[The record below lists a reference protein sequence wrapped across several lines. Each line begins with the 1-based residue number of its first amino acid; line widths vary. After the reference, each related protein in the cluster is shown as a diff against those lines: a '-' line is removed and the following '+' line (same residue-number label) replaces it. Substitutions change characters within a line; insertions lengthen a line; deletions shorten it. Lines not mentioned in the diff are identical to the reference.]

1 MIEME
6 SDRQALYQ
14 IAREHGDIDGLLAA
28 LRRLTEHQYRLA
40 HFHGIRKGFEFGFLR
55 GWRAAR
61 MLDKS
66 KEKGASNSVRQQ
78 ILRTFAEDPAMDTAA
93 LCKRLDRQLV
103 PLPETAW
110 AKKLNRNSTYA
121 TSRRWEQALLTY
133 RVAIVQYFSKLRP
146 EAKSLRVAAG
156 WHKLLERRKK
166 AHLPVD

>member
-1 MIEME
+1 MGKSPKDTSRVQQWKQEFRRAIVLLYKPENEAQLMIEME

-66 KEKGASNSVRQQ
+66 KEKGASYSVR
-78 ILRTFAEDPAMDTAA
+78 
-93 LCKRLDRQLV
+93 
-103 PLPETAW
+103 
-110 AKKLNRNSTYA
+110 
-121 TSRRWEQALLTY
+121 
-133 RVAIVQYFSKLRP
+133 
-146 EAKSLRVAAG
+146 
-156 WHKLLERRKK
+156 
-166 AHLPVD
+166 